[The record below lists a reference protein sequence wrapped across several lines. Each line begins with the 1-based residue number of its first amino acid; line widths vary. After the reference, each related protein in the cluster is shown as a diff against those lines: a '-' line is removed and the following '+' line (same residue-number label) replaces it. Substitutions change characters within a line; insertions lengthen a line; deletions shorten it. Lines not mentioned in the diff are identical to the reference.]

1 MIGCLNWWP
10 LLNSEI
16 FYRPEWTKG
25 GSHDNEFWLLSNTKM
40 NITNRVENMDEK
52 NGVICLVSMFI
63 SWVMVLKLSR
73 KGIFCNFVLISAKTL
88 SLWRQFAYM
97 HLKVL
102 IALFQK
108 MIYFLGVWT
117 TVHEV
122 LAIKWSKNT
131 LTQQKFNKLIWVQ
144 TVISLKQ

>member
-1 MIGCLNWWP
+1 MRYFIDQSGPKEDHMI
-10 LLNSEI
+10 
-16 FYRPEWTKG
+16 
-25 GSHDNEFWLLSNTKM
+25 M
-40 NITNRVENMDEK
+40 NFDYYQIQKWILQTVRVENMDEK

-108 MIYFLGVWT
+108 MICFLGVWT

>member
-1 MIGCLNWWP
+1 MRYFIDQSGPKEDHMI
-10 LLNSEI
+10 
-16 FYRPEWTKG
+16 
-25 GSHDNEFWLLSNTKM
+25 M
-40 NITNRVENMDEK
+40 NFDYYQIQKWILQTVRVENMDEK

-108 MIYFLGVWT
+108 MICFLGVWT

-122 LAIKWSKNT
+122 LAIKWSKNM